1 MRRAARKP
9 HPPEARSDD
18 ELTVLHRLVKD
29 EGRRDTEVWRW
40 LYDGTTDSARK
51 KGLALEALRT
61 CINTALVTSDQFRAV
76 LEEFPYDG
84 PIHRCDFGE
93 RVRDAIL
100 AKSDLIKASI
110 PRWVAAEI
118 LSLMREFDGGRSLD
132 ELVGADAAFR
142 RKARSAQRHGRLRT
156 ARLYERFE
164 ERVGEGETIDE
175 YLYDRLAK
183 EFGLSS
189 RYLARKLID
198 EERERRETK
207 ARVEAKAALEG
218 TAIGR
223 VHQKLSQLSQP
234 ITEELVDRLAREYD
248 VFVPDFYASCKP
260 FIKRDVRVDVATR
273 KALYHL
279 EELEQQSQ
287 LTADVF
293 ERIAREHDI
302 SPDDLYDGLFW
313 ERRLWKER
321 RPYKPL
327 GKLNNTV

>member
-18 ELTVLHRLVKD
+18 EVTVLHRLVKD
-29 EGRRDTEVWRW
+29 KGRQDSEVWRW
-40 LYDGTTDSARK
+40 LYDSTTDSARK

-142 RKARSAQRHGRLRT
+142 RKARSAQRHGRLLT
-156 ARLYERFE
+156 GAS
-164 ERVGEGETIDE
+164 T
-175 YLYDRLAK
+175 
-183 EFGLSS
+183 S
-189 RYLARKLID
+189 
-198 EERERRETK
+198 
-207 ARVEAKAALEG
+207 ALKS
-218 TAIGR
+218 
-223 VHQKLSQLSQP
+223 VS
-234 ITEELVDRLAREYD
+234 V
-248 VFVPDFYASCKP
+248 
-260 FIKRDVRVDVATR
+260 
-273 KALYHL
+273 
-279 EELEQQSQ
+279 
-287 LTADVF
+287 
-293 ERIAREHDI
+293 
-302 SPDDLYDGLFW
+302 
-313 ERRLWKER
+313 KER
-321 RPYKPL
+321 RSTSTFTTAWPRSL
-327 GKLNNTV
+327 AFRVGT